1 MQSALRCLAILA
13 LLGAAVAFAPAP
25 SLSLRAPHMRFN
37 ARLSKAG
44 PRMTAA
50 MPSLGELPSLI
61 DNIPDCP
68 TTKWSVDGID
78 IAAEQAKY
86 KAEGIPDS
94 PLYIKATPEESA
106 MGAEYFRKNSKQI
119 MEKLQEH
126 GAVLFQGFEMT
137 KTPEGFRQAWEAI
150 GLKPCLDPI
159 HTSGLRSML
168 SAKDAVYEE
177 VNKQSLKG
185 HYIGLHNES
194 TFKKTAAFGAFV
206 CFSPA
211 TVGGG
216 EFFVADGAK
225 IFRDM
230 RTDVLKR
237 LYDRK
242 VRISVSNLD
251 LDFLNILG
259 PLKPQAMEAVK
270 KIVDRAVAPKFDMD
284 LDMIYGA
291 DGKPLRLQ
299 AIEHAQS
306 PINRH
311 PDTGKPLWFCNVHNH
326 ARYLRDRRPCTVPE
340 VGMTEVYY
348 GDLSQISGED
358 LEHIDDVSRK
368 HIVDFKMQTGDVL
381 LVDNY
386 RVLHGRDI
394 FDGERLHAV
403 SWFRKGDEDVTM
415 QKPGNILNN
424 VINSLLGN

>member
-1 MQSALRCLAILA
+1 MCHGDCALA
-13 LLGAAVAFAPAP
+13 
-25 SLSLRAPHMRFN
+25 
-37 ARLSKAG
+37 
-44 PRMTAA
+44 
-50 MPSLGELPSLI
+50 
-61 DNIPDCP
+61 DC
-68 TTKWSVDGID
+68 SCVHV
-78 IAAEQAKY
+78 Q
-86 KAEGIPDS
+86 
-94 PLYIKATPEESA
+94 
-106 MGAEYFRKNSKQI
+106 
-119 MEKLQEH
+119 
-126 GAVLFQGFEMT
+126 
-137 KTPEGFRQAWEAI
+137 
-150 GLKPCLDPI
+150 
-159 HTSGLRSML
+159 
-168 SAKDAVYEE
+168 
-177 VNKQSLKG
+177 
-185 HYIGLHNES
+185 
-194 TFKKTAAFGAFV
+194 
-206 CFSPA
+206 
-211 TVGGG
+211 
-216 EFFVADGAK
+216 
-225 IFRDM
+225 
-230 RTDVLKR
+230 
-237 LYDRK
+237 